1 MTYSLMLVITVGII
15 VHLIR
20 LINLGMTSQVLM
32 VMMFTSGFASAIITL
47 RLKKFKRLINSN

>member
-1 MTYSLMLVITVGII
+1 MLVITVGII